1 VWAVG
6 DTGWVALYY
15 RDDTVQVTSAAIRV
29 GGQAYPI
36 SELTYVWH
44 RRTRRSLRVGG
55 RMLGR
60 WALVTLLT
68 APLGFGAL
76 CAVSALF
83 ADWGERMGAALIGL
97 AAALAIALALAP
109 LLEFPL
115 MALERSYDRGTA
127 VHEIWAQCRG
137 AEVMLVRTT
146 DAHRFGQ
153 IYRAV
158 QRAVENTE

>member
-1 VWAVG
+1 M
-6 DTGWVALYY
+6 ALYY
-15 RDDTVQVTSAAIRV
+15 RDDAVQVTSAAILA
-29 GGQAYPI
+29 GGRTYPI
-36 SELTYVWH
+36 SELTYLWH
-44 RRTRRSLRVGG
+44 RRNRRSLRVGG

-83 ADWGERMGAALIGL
+83 ADWGERAGAAVIGL
-97 AAALAIALALAP
+97 AAALVIAIMLAP

-127 VHEIWAQCRG
+127 VHEIWAQCAG
-137 AEVMLVRTT
+137 TEVMLVRTT

-153 IYRAV
+153 IYRAM
-158 QRAVENTE
+158 QRAIENAE